1 MPPASVSVIVAHPR
15 PASLCHAIADAV
27 TRALR
32 DAGLAVLCHD
42 LYAEGFDPVMR
53 AKEALSRVSIDPLVE
68 AHCAEIAAAA
78 GIVLIHPNWWSGPPA
93 ILKGWADRVLRPG
106 VAYGFSGADANKGAP
121 TGLLKARAPT
131 GLLRARA
138 VLVFATANMP
148 REVEHKLLGDPL
160 ETLWKKSVFA
170 QCGVHTY
177 RQRVFAPVAN
187 AAPAQ
192 CAAWLEEAA
201 RVACDAFACA

>member
-1 MPPASVSVIVAHPR
+1 MPSTSVSLIIAHPR
-15 PASLCHAIADAV
+15 PAGLCHAIADAAA
-27 TRALR
+27 RALH
-32 DAGLAVLCHD
+32 DAGYAVLRHD

-53 AKEALSRVSIDPLVE
+53 ADEALSRVSTDPLVE
-68 AHCAEIAAAA
+68 AHCTEIAEAA

-121 TGLLKARAPT
+121 AGLLK
-131 GLLRARA
+131 ARA
-138 VLVFATANMP
+138 VLVFASANMP
-148 REVEHKLLGDPL
+148 REVEQKLLGDPL

-177 RQRVFAPVAN
+177 RQRVFAPVAG
-187 AAPAQ
+187 ATPAQ
-192 CAAWLEEAA
+192 CAAWLDEAA
-201 RVACDAFACA
+201 QVTREVFAGA